1 MYALVCVVFGV
12 TFKEIPP
19 PIHPKTQPELHVVVP
34 IEDSCYN
41 PSAEKAVADII
52 DGDTKTPKV
61 LLRSID
67 SVNSVDIAVLAAT
80 DAVVQ

>member
-1 MYALVCVVFGV
+1 MCVVFGV

-19 PIHPKTQPELHVVVP
+19 PIHPRTQPELHTVVP

-41 PSAEKAVADII
+41 ASAGKADII
-52 DGDTKTPKV
+52 DGDAKTPRV

-67 SVNSVDIAVLAAT
+67 SINSVDIAVLAAT
-80 DAVVQ
+80 EAVVQ